1 MRRHQASLGNV
12 GQECYNENTMSAKPT
27 IEVSKVQSQD
37 HPAWKLLFDQTKDL
51 QAGVKFFK
59 DEHLYELDK
68 KTLLVAQI
76 EKCVVG
82 IIRIQ
87 NDTMHYDNAVGVGY
101 VSTHKKYQNMGVAT
115 AMVKAL
121 FAHAQLEGKA
131 IFNSRYEL
139 DGEIYLQPVM
149 ERVSNKY
156 PTVELVERD
165 YY

>member
-1 MRRHQASLGNV
+1 MTS
-12 GQECYNENTMSAKPT
+12 KPIVT
-27 IEVSKVQSQD
+27 VSKVQSRE
-37 HPAWKLLFDQTKDL
+37 HPAWQLLFDQTSDL
-51 QAGVKFFK
+51 CANVKFFK
-59 DEHLYELDK
+59 NEHPHELEL

-76 EKCVVG
+76 ENVIVG
-82 IIRIQ
+82 ITRIQ
-87 NDTMHYDNAVGVGY
+87 NDTSHYDNAVGVGY
-101 VSTHKKYQNMGVAT
+101 VSTHKKYQNLGVAT

-149 ERVSNKY
+149 QRVSNKY